1 MVLVSFLGV
10 FVVGAFFLSTG
21 IVSLA
26 EIGDK
31 TQIATVALV
40 AEYQQYWAV
49 VLGTTLGMMVVNAP
63 TVFVGDKLSGRLSLA
78 WVHRASAA
86 IFLVLAIVAISR
98 ALSMG

>member
-40 AEYQQYWAV
+40 AEYQ
-49 VLGTTLGMMVVNAP
+49 
-63 TVFVGDKLSGRLSLA
+63 
-78 WVHRASAA
+78 
-86 IFLVLAIVAISR
+86 
-98 ALSMG
+98 